1 MKMKTQKKS
10 KSERSPPTDMDRWKI
25 IRLIKDCEHSRNV
38 GSLGRI
44 GLHLTDVTSVNLLD
58 LMRALSLELGR
69 EMADQY
75 GANLH
80 HAFIDSSLST
90 SVVDA
95 RHIIATYRAMTL
107 ATDAF
112 HHPEMVLLK
121 LLETYLI
128 EGCNTKSW
136 LLADIVNV
144 ATIAANDEEEE
155 DTGWLLSDQIQ
166 QLTTE
171 SIITTDIL
179 LTALQRSPA
188 VVQNFRH
195 QLVSMLSDTDR
206 LALLAADEDA
216 SLLAFRKQLNKI
228 LREKQKTFF
237 TKRIL
242 HSVFSAWR
250 KDLLLSKR
258 LKGIRKREAFTDW
271 LVAIKSIQ
279 ATRLFTS
286 TSHAFFCKST
296 ALKAF
301 RKLRR
306 NARAMKKIKR
316 CYTSEDE
323 KNIHAGLGYIR
334 LLLKSLLVRNAFEQW
349 KTISSFENRLAE
361 AQRWHARR
369 VQRIVIRHFYLFT
382 MSAIKTRKASRM
394 ASIQQEFVLQQ
405 INVNG
410 SSGVTKLPASM
421 MIKREKMKQHE
432 EARQR
437 QATLQK
443 SIDANILQN
452 QRAQRIQRETARRT
466 HLEEEFSIAWSRKK
480 VEAENACKERMKG
493 WVLTT
498 DFKEQSLKRQKEIH
512 RCFSITHASTLD
524 KVREEAIASPAV
536 IRASILDAKLAQV
549 GICWDEIEERLDNAS
564 SPISS
569 KQFQSSLVS
578 CGLLLSGSELEE
590 LFRSLVEY
598 HDPAKS
604 KDTSIE
610 LGKLKELQRLADL
623 YLGKEGTRW
632 KMYVNPIHRQLQLHN
647 VFTGEKFIE
656 KDIKKMDIRQL
667 KSLIRGVWSPLLER
681 CVNDNMQDEEIFQV
695 RKAHYKE
702 RRNAHKAMIEFHAAN
717 CIQSLYRRNREKQ
730 LMKKQLW
737 ILDRRN
743 LFQRRT
749 KVVAAVLKLQRRFRQ
764 SRK

>member
-1 MKMKTQKKS
+1 
-10 KSERSPPTDMDRWKI
+10 
-25 IRLIKDCEHSRNV
+25 
-38 GSLGRI
+38 
-44 GLHLTDVTSVNLLD
+44 
-58 LMRALSLELGR
+58 
-69 EMADQY
+69 
-75 GANLH
+75 
-80 HAFIDSSLST
+80 
-90 SVVDA
+90 
-95 RHIIATYRAMTL
+95 MTL

-144 ATIAANDEEEE
+144 ATIAAANDEEEE
-155 DTGWLLSDQIQ
+155 CTGGLLSEEIQ

-206 LALLAADEDA
+206 LTLLAADEDA

-228 LREKQKTFF
+228 LREKQRTFV

-250 KDLLLSKR
+250 KDLMLAKR
-258 LKGIRKREAFTDW
+258 LTDRRKREAFSDW

-279 ATRLFTS
+279 ATRIFTS
-286 TSHAFFCKST
+286 TSHAFFCKSI

-369 VQRIVIRHFYLFT
+369 VQRIVIRHLYLFT
-382 MSAIKTRKASRM
+382 MSAIKARKTSRM
-394 ASIQQEFVLQQ
+394 ASIQQEFVLRQ

-410 SSGVTKLPASM
+410 SSGLNNNDPELPVSM
-421 MIKREKMKQHE
+421 MIKRERMKQHE

-437 QATLQK
+437 QVTLQK
-443 SIDANILQN
+443 AIDANILQN
-452 QRAQRIQRETARRT
+452 QREQRSLQETARRT
-466 HLEEEFSIAWSRKK
+466 HREEEFDLVWSRKK
-480 VEAENACKERMKG
+480 TEAENACKERMKG
-493 WVLTT
+493 WVLTA
-498 DFKEQSLKRQKEIH
+498 DFKEQSLKRQKEIQ
-512 RCFSITHASTLD
+512 RYFSITHASTLD

-536 IRASILDAKLAQV
+536 ISASILDAKLAQV

-564 SPISS
+564 SPISAI
-569 KQFQSSLVS
+569 QFQSSLVS
-578 CGLLLSGSELEE
+578 CGIPLSGSEFAE

-598 HDPAKS
+598 HDPVKS

-610 LGKLKELQRLADL
+610 LGKLKELLRLADL

-681 CVNDNMQDEEIFQV
+681 CVNDNMQDEKIFQV
-695 RKAHYKE
+695 RKAHNKE
-702 RRNAHKAMIEFHAAN
+702 RCNAHKAMIEHHAAN
-717 CIQSLYRRNREKQ
+717 CIQSLYHRFREKK

-749 KVVAAVLKLQRRFRQ
+749 KVTAAVLKLQRRFRQ
-764 SRK
+764 SRKKT